1 MFQAY
6 QPLELKNHTNES
18 RQENTK
24 VKANVPSKGAP
35 KVVQIC
41 PMLPM
46 LRRTEV
52 QVLLKEETK
61 RLMSNKTY
69 NYPNEKRLIT

>member
-46 LRRTEV
+46 
-52 QVLLKEETK
+52 
-61 RLMSNKTY
+61 
-69 NYPNEKRLIT
+69 